1 MGQRDRIIEIARGEI
16 GYKEQGNN
24 ITKYGEWYGMQDAW
38 CNMFV
43 AWCAAQAGVSEG
55 IIPKYAYVPSTAN
68 WFDDRKQYKNSKY
81 WDGNYTPKV
90 GDIVLFD
97 WDQTSISDHIGFV
110 EKVEGNTL
118 YTIEGNSNNMVARRT
133 YSLDSKDLRAF
144 CVPAYTEDEKQ
155 EEKPVESVQPTVPQT
170 TVGKTRTFKKH
181 TYMYDVSNLSG
192 KGHYY
197 LANTTV
203 EILENLVDVDYV
215 KVRANGYKGYVYNK
229 DLYKEDQITTTKI
242 VKANGG
248 LYVRRGPGLNYG
260 IVDGRVNGAKVTVYE
275 EKDGWSRIG
284 EGKWVCSKYLV

>member
-1 MGQRDRIIEIARGEI
+1 MGQRERIVEIAREEI

-43 AWCAAQAGVSEG
+43 AWCAAQAGVSED

-68 WFDDRKQYKNSKY
+68 WFDARKQYKNSKY
-81 WDGNYTPKV
+81 WGGNYSPKA

-144 CVPAYTEDEKQ
+144 CVPAYEEDEKQ
-155 EEKPVESVQPTVPQT
+155 EEKTVEPTPSVPQT
-170 TVGKTRTFKKH
+170 TVGQVKTFNKNT
-181 TYMYDVSNLSG
+181 TIYDVSNLSDT
-192 KGHYY
+192 GHSY

-203 EILENLVDVDYV
+203 EILENLVDVDKV
-215 KVRANGYKGYVYNK
+215 RVRANGYVGYVYK
-229 DLYKEDQITTTKI
+229 IDLYKEDQVTTTKT

-248 LYVRRGPGLNYG
+248 LYVRRGPGLSYG
-260 IVDGRVNGAKVTVYE
+260 IVDGRVNGATVTVYE
-275 EKDGWSRIG
+275 ERDGWSRIG